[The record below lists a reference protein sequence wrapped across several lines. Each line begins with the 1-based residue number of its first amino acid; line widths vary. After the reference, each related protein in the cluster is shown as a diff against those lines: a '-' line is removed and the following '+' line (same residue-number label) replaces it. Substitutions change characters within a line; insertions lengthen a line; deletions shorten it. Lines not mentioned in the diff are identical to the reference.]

1 MRTKVEDS
9 KVGTEHSRVVGTA
22 ATIAMVVDNSRV
34 GMVAMTTMEVAANKV
49 DKVADKKSMADKVAA
64 KRSMANREAAMVDSQ
79 AETTMADSRVEV
91 AVAMAEGL
99 TSMRAQ

>member
-1 MRTKVEDS
+1 MTTKVEDS

-49 DKVADKKSMADKVAA
+49 DKVATKKSMANKAVA
-64 KRSMANREAAMVDSQ
+64 
-79 AETTMADSRVEV
+79 MADSQVETTTADSKVEV
-91 AVAMAEGL
+91 AVAMVEAL